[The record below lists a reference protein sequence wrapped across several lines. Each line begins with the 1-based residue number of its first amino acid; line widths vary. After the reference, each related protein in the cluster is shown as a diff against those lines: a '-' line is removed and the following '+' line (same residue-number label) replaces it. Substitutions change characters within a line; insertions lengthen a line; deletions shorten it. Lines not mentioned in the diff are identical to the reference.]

1 MTLEEMKDRKR
12 ILGYTNETL
21 AKETGLP
28 LSTVQ
33 KVMAGV
39 TRRPRKRTIEA
50 LSQVLAGVDVYTHE
64 EKDMYPRISSPEAG
78 SFFRDSSPGY
88 MAKKKAYTAAD
99 AEALPDGIFAEII
112 DGEIYYMP
120 CPTTTH
126 QNIIG
131 ELYLTITN
139 YIRGRQGSCKAYLS
153 PFAVYLRGD
162 MDYLVPDL
170 TVICDRSKIDDKGCH
185 GAPDWVV
192 EVVSPSSRKNDTMIK
207 FNKYRDAGVREYW
220 VIYPKKRIVIA
231 YVFEEGSE
239 DTRLYTFEDRISS
252 HIYPDLKIRLADNL

>member
-1 MTLEEMKDRKR
+1 MTIEEMKIRKR

-39 TRRPRKRTIEA
+39 TRQPRQRTIEA
-50 LSQVLAGVDVYTHE
+50 LSRVLAGADAYAHE
-64 EKDMYPRISSPEAG
+64 ERDMYPRISSPEEG
-78 SFFRDSSPGY
+78 SFFRDSSPVY
-88 MAKKKAYTAAD
+88 MAEKKAYTAAD
-99 AEALPDGIFAEII
+99 AETLPDGILAEII

-139 YIRGRQGSCKAYLS
+139 FIRSHQGSYKAYLS
-153 PFAVYLRGD
+153 PFAVYLRND

-170 TVICDRSKIDDKGCH
+170 TVICNRDKIDDRGCH

-192 EVVSPSSRKNDTMIK
+192 EVVSPSSRKRDTMTK

-220 VIYPKKRIVIA
+220 IIYPKKRMVIVYI
-231 YVFEEGSE
+231 FEEGSE
-239 DTRLYTFEDRISS
+239 DTRLYTFEDRIPS
-252 HIYPDLKIRLADNL
+252 HICPDLKIWLAENL